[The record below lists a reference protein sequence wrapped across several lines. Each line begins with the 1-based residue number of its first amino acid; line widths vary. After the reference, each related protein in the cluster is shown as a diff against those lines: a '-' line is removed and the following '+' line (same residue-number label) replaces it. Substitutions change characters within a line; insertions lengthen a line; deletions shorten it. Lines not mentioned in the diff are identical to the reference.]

1 MPQSM
6 GQSKQ
11 SGDWWL
17 DTAAPHGHY
26 CQIFPYVSLEWITR
40 TDAMT
45 NIILIK
51 ETLWVLCTN
60 QQDAAKTH
68 RYLFPNQMAA
78 NAKADIKTL
87 VNNPGARTKALVSTL
102 ENEPTKA
109 PCCPFSNGVTL
120 ARKLRD
126 FHPQRILTMAPRL
139 RYLHQQ
145 MFLMLAAI
153 FRDLDKGMTLIL
165 APRLQVFIRCAQ
177 KP

>member
-1 MPQSM
+1 M

-11 SGDWWL
+11 NGDWWL

-26 CQIFPYVSLEWITR
+26 RQMFPYVSLEWITR
-40 TDAMT
+40 ADAMT

-51 ETLWVLCTN
+51 ETLWVLCTK

-68 RYLFPNQMAA
+68 RYLFLNQMAA
-78 NAKADIKTL
+78 NAKADTKAL
-87 VNNPGARTKALVSTL
+87 VNDPSARTKALVSAL
-102 ENEPTKA
+102 ENGPTKD
-109 PCCPFSNGVTL
+109 PCCPFPNGLTL

-126 FHPQRILTMAPRL
+126 FHPQRILTIVSRL

-145 MFLMLAAI
+145 MFLMLAAT
-153 FRDLDKGMTLIL
+153 FRDLYKEMTLIL
-165 APRLQVFIRCAQ
+165 APRLQVFNKYAQ